1 MLNNL
6 ELISMIFGA
15 TFIFKISPNF
25 AFKNILENGFLIKKI
40 DFEPLIQNLY
50 RISKGALKQSCR
62 ELNFEQPLFWVNS

>member
-25 AFKNILENGFLIKKI
+25 AFKNILENGFLIKNG
-40 DFEPLIQNLY
+40 L
-50 RISKGALKQSCR
+50 
-62 ELNFEQPLFWVNS
+62 